1 MPFFV
6 EHAPR
11 TSASRHFFHIESGR
25 LDTMLSDFL
34 STWAADPWARLGLAL
49 VAGLVLALLVRVVA
63 HAALD
68 RVATRQP
75 VLSDI
80 LRRASGPME
89 WVLPLLAL
97 AICLRT
103 WPASVSPLFTLLQ
116 HLSLIALLGACT
128 WLVVR
133 CIGAFED
140 AAIRNHPMDVA
151 DNLRARRVVTQV
163 RVLGRTADVI
173 VIILGAAIILM
184 TIPGVRQLGT
194 SLLASA
200 GVAGLAIGLAA
211 KPVLSNLIAGLQI
224 ALTQPIRLDD
234 VVIIEGEWGRIE
246 EITGTYVVV
255 RIWDERR
262 LVVPLNWFIEN
273 PFQNWTRQSAQL
285 IGTVYLKLD
294 YRTPLAPL
302 REELA
307 RLCDQSELWD
317 RRVCILQVTDTDEHA
332 MQLRALVSTSD
343 SGRGWD
349 LRCLV
354 REGLIA
360 FIQAHY
366 PDALPRWRGELSRGG
381 PAPDLPDPAV
391 PPAQH
396 SPSPE
401 DEGPLRPH
409 DDGAGATPIRA

>member
-1 MPFFV
+1 MTELFSLWM
-6 EHAPR
+6 R
-11 TSASRHFFHIESGR
+11 G
-25 LDTMLSDFL
+25 
-34 STWAADPWARLGLAL
+34 PWARLGLTLA
-49 VAGLVLALLVRVVA
+49 AGLIISLLVRA
-63 HAALD
+63 AAYAALG
-68 RVATRQP
+68 RLAKRQP
-75 VLSDI
+75 LFSDI
-80 LRRASGPME
+80 LHRASVPME
-89 WVLPLLAL
+89 WLLPLLVVTVA
-97 AICLRT
+97 LRT
-103 WPASVSPLFTLLQ
+103 WPASSSALFALLQ
-116 HLSLIALLGACT
+116 QLLLIALLAVGT

-133 CIGAFED
+133 CIGALED

-163 RVLGRTADVI
+163 RVLGRTADVV
-173 VIILGAAIILM
+173 VIILGASIILL
-184 TIPGVRQLGT
+184 TIPGARQVGT

-200 GVAGLAIGLAA
+200 GVAGLAIGFAA

-285 IGTVYLKLD
+285 IGTVFLKLD

-302 REELA
+302 REELT
-307 RLCDQSELWD
+307 RLCHESELWD

-360 FIQAHY
+360 FIQTHY
-366 PDALPRWRGELSRGG
+366 PDALPRWRGELSRNGQ
-381 PAPDLPDPAV
+381 APDHHAPSV

-401 DEGPLRPH
+401 DEGPLRSH
-409 DDGAGATPIRA
+409 GDGAHATQAGS

>member
-1 MPFFV
+1 
-6 EHAPR
+6 
-11 TSASRHFFHIESGR
+11 
-25 LDTMLSDFL
+25 MLSDFL

-49 VAGLVLALLVRVVA
+49 VASLMLALLVRVVA
-63 HAALD
+63 YAALD

-75 VLSDI
+75 VLSDL
-80 LRRASGPME
+80 LRRASAPME

-246 EITGTYVVV
+246 EIAGSYVVV

-262 LVVPLNWFIEN
+262 LVVPLNWFIEH
-273 PFQNWTRQSAQL
+273 PFQNWTRSSSQL
-285 IGTVYLKLD
+285 IGTVFLMLD
-294 YRTPLAPL
+294 FRTPLAPL
-302 REELA
+302 REELQ
-307 RLCDQSELWD
+307 RLCEASPQWD
-317 RRVCILQVTDTDEHA
+317 RRVCVMQVTDANEQA
-332 MQLRALVSTSD
+332 MQIRMLVSSTD
-343 SGRGWD
+343 SGRNFD
-349 LRCLV
+349 LRCQV
-354 REGLIA
+354 REGLIC
-360 FIQAHY
+360 FVQTHY
-366 PDALPRWRGELSRGG
+366 PEALPRWRGELDRSHPESDPTDVPAG
-381 PAPDLPDPAV
+381 PEP
-391 PPAQH
+391 QR

-401 DEGPLRPH
+401 DGGPR
-409 DDGAGATPIRA
+409 RQVR